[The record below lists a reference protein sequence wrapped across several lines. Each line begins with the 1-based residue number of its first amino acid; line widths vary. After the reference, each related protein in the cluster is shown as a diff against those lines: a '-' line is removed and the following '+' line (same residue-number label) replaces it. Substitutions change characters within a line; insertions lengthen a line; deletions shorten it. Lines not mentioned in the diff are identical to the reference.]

1 MKKSYADSFSIDY
14 SFRFIKRY
22 DIIKWLF
29 RRLHMKTIEV
39 VAAIIK
45 NHNKILTTRRGYGDF
60 ENMWEFPGGKM
71 EPGETQEEALIRE
84 IKEELE
90 LDISLE
96 KYLTTVDYDYPNFHL
111 TMHCF
116 ICTIVGGELQL
127 NAHNDAKWITLEE
140 LEELKWVPADILVVH
155 KLKEI

>member
-1 MKKSYADSFSIDY
+1 
-14 SFRFIKRY
+14 
-22 DIIKWLF
+22 
-29 RRLHMKTIEV
+29 MKTIEV

-45 NHNKILTTRRGYGDF
+45 HDDKIFTTRRGYGDF

-71 EPGETQEEALIRE
+71 ETGETQNEALIRE

-90 LDISLE
+90 LDIEIS

-116 ICTIVGGELQL
+116 ICNICGGELHL
-127 NAHNDAKWITLEE
+127 NAHNDAKWITIDEVDN
-140 LEELKWVPADILVVH
+140 LKWVPADILVVE
-155 KLKEI
+155 KLKKM

>member
-1 MKKSYADSFSIDY
+1 
-14 SFRFIKRY
+14 
-22 DIIKWLF
+22 
-29 RRLHMKTIEV
+29 MKTIEV

-45 NHNKILTTRRGYGDF
+45 HDKKIFTTRRGYGEF

-71 EPGETQEEALIRE
+71 EVGETQEEALIRE

-90 LDISLE
+90 LDIEVS

-116 ICTIVGGELQL
+116 ICEICGGELHL
-127 NAHNDAKWITLEE
+127 NAHNDAKWITLDEVDN
-140 LEELKWVPADILVVH
+140 LKWVPADILVVE
-155 KLKEI
+155 KLKKI